1 MKFRFRRKYTV
12 PFFVF
17 LILVAISIGFYFIG
31 PKFID
36 REAEFFYQ
44 ILLIS
49 LADSLLIALFVMGLY
64 KVNYY
69 LYHNHL
75 EIHRSLHKNII
86 LNYDQI
92 EELIECKN
100 DTVFLIFGKRPSF
113 KVKYRKGNKLEKYRI
128 RVEKHELLKL
138 VLENEKKIHI
148 TKNN

>member
-17 LILVAISIGFYFIG
+17 LILVAISIGFYFMG

-69 LYHNHL
+69 LYHNH
-75 EIHRSLHKNII
+75 
-86 LNYDQI
+86 
-92 EELIECKN
+92 
-100 DTVFLIFGKRPSF
+100 T
-113 KVKYRKGNKLEKYRI
+113 
-128 RVEKHELLKL
+128 
-138 VLENEKKIHI
+138 
-148 TKNN
+148 